1 MIDRWP
7 TSAEA
12 LPFGTSAVAQ
22 IQQLAREVFE
32 NAFVLA
38 MHPTAV
44 VAIRTRGRGDDLRV
58 HRRAAPGGGAVR
70 ARGGRTRGLIRRAG
84 IAGAF
89 AMPACAQRPVREG
102 APARAFAADKRRPGA

>member
-1 MIDRWP
+1 LIDRWP

-44 VAIRTRGRGDDLRV
+44 VAILVLLVAATTCVLVVRQRAVTRTVEPLL
-58 HRRAAPGGGAVR
+58 A
-70 ARGGRTRGLIRRAG
+70 
-84 IAGAF
+84 
-89 AMPACAQRPVREG
+89 
-102 APARAFAADKRRPGA
+102 AAD